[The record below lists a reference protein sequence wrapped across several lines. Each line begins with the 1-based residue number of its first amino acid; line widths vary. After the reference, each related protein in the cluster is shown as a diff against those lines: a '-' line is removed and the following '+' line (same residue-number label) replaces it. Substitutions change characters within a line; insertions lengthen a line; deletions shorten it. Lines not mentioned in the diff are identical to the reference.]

1 MNDLRLTPTPD
12 PGSLAVRLS
21 ALGHPARI
29 RILQHLANAECCC
42 CKDVVDCLG
51 LAQSTV
57 SQHLK
62 VLVDAGLVAVQP
74 SGQRSN
80 YRVDRAALSS
90 LSGSVGALLQSCC
103 APAPA
108 NPDL

>member
-1 MNDLRLTPTPD
+1 MNNASAP
-12 PGSLAVRLS
+12 LAAPALAARLS

-42 CKDVVDCLG
+42 CKDVVDCLD

-62 VLVDAGLVAVQP
+62 VLVEAGLVAMEP

-90 LSGSVGALLQSCC
+90 LAGSVGVLLQSCC
-103 APAPA
+103 APAPSK
-108 NPDL
+108 PDR